1 MGFGFGVSVLSLVET
16 RCPIECLPRFATRFF
31 LNLRSI
37 VYHQRAS
44 IFGDYATPIDPPAS
58 RTGPFRN
65 QLGRPLASM
74 FLDLGMDKTVCSSGT
89 NPNNGDIEQA
99 DIIDLEVIEL
109 QEYQLQR

>member
-1 MGFGFGVSVLSLVET
+1 MGFGCGVRVLSLLEP
-16 RCPIECLPRFATRFF
+16 RIPIECLPRFATRFF

-44 IFGDYATPIDPPAS
+44 IFEDHSTPIDLPAS

-74 FLDLGMDKTVCSSGT
+74 FLDLGIDKTVCSSGT
-89 NPNNGDIEQA
+89 NPDNGDIEQA

-109 QEYQLQR
+109 QEYQQQR